1 MILFSEKDKLNLSRF
16 FEEPPHAMMLVRPGG
31 FVSLEE
37 AWLAGEI
44 LGASNATNLIRLA
57 PEDGKKGVGA
67 AQIRSMVS
75 SLSTGSRRGG
85 ERRLVVISDEHA
97 FGEPA
102 QNALLKMLEEPPEG
116 VHFMLLAGG
125 TDFFLPTI
133 ISRSSLVKLNGPD
146 EERLI
151 SYAKDSLN
159 LNAADAKLLWMQA
172 GREVG
177 SFLKLSQDE
186 AKKERSLKMLSDAKK
201 FMGAS
206 SYERLVVL
214 KSYVAARQEALDFI
228 ASLLVVLEIVA
239 SKGAKEALVVKDLV
253 IKAERSLKNILANG
267 NPKLELTG
275 LVV

>member
-1 MILFSEKDKLNLSRF
+1 MMLFGEGDILALGRI
-16 FEEPPHAMMLVRPGG
+16 FEEPHHAMMLVRPGG
-31 FVSLEE
+31 FVGLEE

-116 VHFMLLAGG
+116 VHFLLLAGG

-133 ISRSSLVKLNGPD
+133 ISRSSLVKLNGPN

-151 SYAKDSLN
+151 DYAKDSLS
-159 LNAADAKLLWMQA
+159 LSAADAKLLWMQA

-177 SFLKLSQDE
+177 LFLKLSQDE

-214 KSYVAARQEALDFI
+214 KSYAVARQEALDFI

-239 SKGAKEALVVKDLV
+239 SKGAKEALAVKDLV
-253 IKAERSLKNILANG
+253 VKAERSLKNILANG